1 MEFFVQQITQ
11 QFALVMKRKRVGNKL
26 AKYAIFG
33 DIKFPRKNPSA
44 DYDSKWD
51 KLFTDRKLIS
61 VTHCYESSILFSAR
75 EGWVNSKALLCS
87 KAQCTGKNRTRNCS

>member
-1 MEFFVQQITQ
+1 
-11 QFALVMKRKRVGNKL
+11 MKRKRVGNKL

-61 VTHCYESSILFSAR
+61 VT
-75 EGWVNSKALLCS
+75 
-87 KAQCTGKNRTRNCS
+87 QC

>member
-11 QFALVMKRKRVGNKL
+11 QFALVMKRKRVCNKL

-61 VTHCYESSILFSAR
+61 VT
-75 EGWVNSKALLCS
+75 
-87 KAQCTGKNRTRNCS
+87 QC